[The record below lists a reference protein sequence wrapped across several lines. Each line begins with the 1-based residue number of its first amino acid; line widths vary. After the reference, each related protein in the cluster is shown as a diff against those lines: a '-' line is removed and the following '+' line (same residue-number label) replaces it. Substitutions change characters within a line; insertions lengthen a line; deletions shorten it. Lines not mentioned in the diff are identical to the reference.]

1 MSDEW
6 DEYADGWDNN
16 EDVISYSEKAFNSLL
31 EAIDIQGLR
40 VLDFGCGTGLLSEK
54 LSPYAREIVA
64 LDTSEKMI
72 SILAKKCLPNVYTI
86 SGELTAGLIS
96 EQKIFSEKF
105 DLIIASSVC
114 SFLPDFESTL
124 TLLKSLLEPG
134 GIFIQWDWLATGN
147 DRDFG
152 LSEEE
157 ILSTYNNVGF
167 KLLSLDKAFSLE
179 SSEGEMSVIM
189 GMAKKN

>member
-6 DEYADGWDNN
+6 DEYADGWDSNA
-16 EDVISYSEKAFNSLL
+16 DVISYSEKAFDSLQ
-31 EAIDIQGLR
+31 EAIDIKDLR

-157 ILSTYNNVGF
+157 IISTYNNVGF
-167 KLLSLDKAFSLE
+167 KLQGLERAFSLE